1 MFAFILA
8 WNEFL
13 FPLLIAKDTST
24 RPLSVGLAFYID
36 EVGIQWGPMM
46 AASIIMSVPAIVV
59 FSFGQKYIVKGLSE
73 GAVKG

>member
-1 MFAFILA
+1 M
-8 WNEFL
+8 
-13 FPLLIAKDTST
+13 
-24 RPLSVGLAFYID
+24 GLAFYID